1 MHFSHQQL
9 AEAQHN
15 TSFHSWEAAQL
26 YCFVCS
32 LDLGVERGH
41 WPPFRHISLFP
52 TLCCCYTYIPLMWL
66 FFLFSIPGF
75 SFDREPQLYFDDTC
89 VVPERLEGKTENT
102 IKNIQLKPKVLYAA
116 HKIFYCGYFLGHS
129 PVL

>member
-1 MHFSHQQL
+1 MTLNLPTYRAAGERIALSSIEMTAQGEVNLSVNTVAAPHAVHFSHQQL

-41 WPPFRHISLFP
+41 WPPFQHISLFP
-52 TLCCCYTYIPLMWL
+52 TLYLLLHLHPINVT
-66 FFLFSIPGF
+66 FLSVFYS
-75 SFDREPQLYFDDTC
+75 
-89 VVPERLEGKTENT
+89 RL
-102 IKNIQLKPKVLYAA
+102 LL
-116 HKIFYCGYFLGHS
+116 
-129 PVL
+129 